1 MKLGKKMTARSD
13 DNYRIMAQLAVTHI
27 SADPPNN
34 PHNWSVDNIATHR
47 DKLELLGLKLEMC
60 AKALP

>member
-1 MKLGKKMTARSD
+1 MKLGTQMSTRSD
-13 DNYRIMAQLAVTHI
+13 DDYRIMAQFGVTYI

-47 DKLELLGLKLEMC
+47 DKLELLGLKLELC

>member
-1 MKLGKKMTARSD
+1 MKLGTQMTARSD
-13 DNYRIMAQLAVTHI
+13 DDYRIMAQLGVTHI

-34 PHNWSVDNIATHR
+34 SHNWGVENIATHR
-47 DKLELLGLKLEMC
+47 DKLDLFGLNLEMC

>member
-1 MKLGKKMTARSD
+1 MKLGTQMTARSD
-13 DNYRIMAQLAVTHI
+13 DDYRIMAQLGVTHI

-34 PHNWSVDNIATHR
+34 SHNWSVDNIPTHR

>member
-1 MKLGKKMTARSD
+1 MKLGTQMTARSD
-13 DNYRIMAQLAVTHI
+13 DDYRIMAQLGVTHI

-34 PHNWSVDNIATHR
+34 PHNLSVDNIATHR
-47 DKLELLGLKLEMC
+47 DKLEPTCLKLEMC

>member
-1 MKLGKKMTARSD
+1 MAARSD
-13 DNYRIMAQLAVTHI
+13 DDYRIMTQLGVTHI
-27 SADPPNN
+27 SAAPPNN